1 MQLPS
6 IEVWFVRNLWRCT
19 LDEWRRFHF
28 WPSRVSKIF
37 LLAPISSILWR
48 FKSLQC
54 YCSLIAMFWDKPK
67 TTWNKLTY
75 SLVTYWYQPPSIKK
89 ILDPPL
95 NTARHFSESAGS
107 PVRIR
112 HCLSRQL
119 ASHSSFQYSVNC
131 PSSPSNWPAH
141 LPVKQKY
148 IWPYHGGPQLSR
160 QNQKPHGKNKNI
172 TSRFW
177 REVFCFWRELFGFA
191 LRFLFL
197 PWAFRFCCEAFFF
210 AVRFLVL
217 PWQLWASVLTPP
229 PPLASIE
236 MN

>member
-1 MQLPS
+1 
-6 IEVWFVRNLWRCT
+6 
-19 LDEWRRFHF
+19 
-28 WPSRVSKIF
+28 
-37 LLAPISSILWR
+37 
-48 FKSLQC
+48 
-54 YCSLIAMFWDKPK
+54 MFWDKPK

-95 NTARHFSESAGS
+95 NTALHFSESAGS
-107 PVRIR
+107 PVRIC

-172 TSRFW
+172 TAKPKTSRQNQILHSKSKIALVLPW
-177 REVFCFWRELFGFA
+177 VFAFSV
-191 LRFLFL
+191 RFSVLPWGILFL
-197 PWAFRFCCEAFFF
+197 PWGFWFCRDSCGPPYWPPSSFYWNEFDLSWFMRQEKRCLF
-210 AVRFLVL
+210 ALPFTRMVL
-217 PWQLWASVLTPP
+217 YKKEKVY
-229 PPLASIE
+229 I
-236 MN
+236 